1 MSLFYVIYLSL
12 RPILNDEIMRYGNLS
27 RQLSSLA
34 GPIFIETLLVMM
46 LGAVDTFMLSRYS
59 DNSVAAVGVVN
70 QLMNLVFLL
79 FEVISLGTSILCS
92 QYIGAGR
99 RDKVIQV
106 VGISLIFN
114 LLSGMLMS
122 LGLYSFADDLL
133 HLMGLRPDLMS
144 DGLPYMKIVGGF
156 AFLQAISLSLSA
168 SLRSADK
175 AKYPM
180 YVSMVVNVLN
190 IIGNYS
196 LIFGRFGMPAL
207 GVEGAAISTSFCRL
221 VSVVLL
227 FVILFKKHIPSFP
240 KELFIPFPWI
250 ELKNLLKIGIPSA
263 GEHFS
268 YSLSQVVITYFIN
281 MISNQALTTRTYI
294 VNIVMFT
301 YIFALSIAQGGAI
314 LIGHLVGMKKI
325 NAAYTIGK
333 RIMRLCTTTS
343 VTLALLT
350 AVFGKHILGML
361 TTDPWIISTG
371 AAILWI
377 EVLLENGRALNLFGV
392 NSLRSAGDIYFPV
405 LVGIVVMWGVQ
416 VVGSYILGISFGW
429 GLIAMWGVFALD
441 ENIRGYIF
449 LRRWNSFRWV
459 GKSFLEK

>member
-1 MSLFYVIYLSL
+1 
-12 RPILNDEIMRYGNLS
+12 MRYGNLS
-27 RQLSSLA
+27 RQLTSLA
-34 GPIFIETLLVMM
+34 GPIFVETLLVMM
-46 LGAVDTFMLSRYS
+46 LGGVDTFMLSRYS

-99 RDKVIQV
+99 RDKVVQV
-106 VGISLIFN
+106 VGISLLFN
-114 LLSGMLMS
+114 LISGLAIS
-122 LGLYSFADDLL
+122 VCLYLFADNMLL
-133 HLMGLRPDLMS
+133 MMGLRPDLLEY
-144 DGLPYMKIVGGF
+144 GLPYMKIVGGF

-168 SLRSADK
+168 ALRSANK

-190 IIGNYS
+190 ILGNYS
-196 LIFGRFGMPAL
+196 LIFGKFGMPAL

-221 VSVVLL
+221 VAVAILLVV
-227 FVILFKKHIPSFP
+227 LFKKHIPSFP
-240 KELFIPFPWI
+240 KKYFTPFPWI

-268 YSLSQVVITYFIN
+268 YSLSQVVISYFIN
-281 MISNQALTTRTYI
+281 MIGNQALATRSYV

-301 YIFALSIAQGGAI
+301 YIFALAIAQGGAI
-314 LIGHLVGMKKI
+314 LIGQLVGQKKI
-325 NAAYTIGK
+325 RAAYVIGK
-333 RIMRLCTTTS
+333 RVMRLGAAVS

-350 AVFGKHILGML
+350 AIFGRHILGML
-361 TTDPWIISTG
+361 TADPWIISTG

-377 EVLLENGRALNLFGV
+377 EVLLENGRALNFFGV
-392 NSLRSAGDIYFPV
+392 NALRSSGDIYFPV

-416 VVGSYILGISFGW
+416 VVGSYILGISLGW
-429 GLIAMWGVFALD
+429 GIIAMWAVFALD
-441 ENIRGYIF
+441 ENIRGFIF
-449 LRRWNSFRWV
+449 LRRWNTFKWV
-459 GKSFLEK
+459 GKSFTGN

>member
-1 MSLFYVIYLSL
+1 
-12 RPILNDEIMRYGNLS
+12 MRYGKLS
-27 RQLSSLA
+27 RQLTSLA
-34 GPIFIETLLVMM
+34 GPIFIATLLVMM

-79 FEVISLGTSILCS
+79 FEVISIGTSILCS

-114 LLSGMLMS
+114 LLSGLAIS
-122 LGLYSFADDLL
+122 LGLYFFADDLL
-133 HLMGLRPDLMS
+133 HMMGLRSDLMS

-180 YVSMVVNVLN
+180 YVSVIVNVLN

-196 LIFGRFGMPAL
+196 LIFGKFGMPAL
-207 GVEGAAISTSFCRL
+207 GVEGAAISKSLCRFA
-221 VSVVLL
+221 SVVML

-240 KELFIPFPWI
+240 KELFLPFPWI

-281 MISNQALTTRTYI
+281 MISNQALATRTYI

-314 LIGHLVGMKKI
+314 LIGHLVGMTKI
-325 NAAYTIGK
+325 NGAYAIGK
-333 RIMRLCTTTS
+333 RIMRLCTATS
-343 VTLALLT
+343 VTLSLMT
-350 AVFGKHILGML
+350 AIFGKHILSML
-361 TTDPWIISTG
+361 TSDPWIISTG
-371 AAILWI
+371 ATILWVEI
-377 EVLLENGRALNLFGV
+377 LLENGRALNLFGV

-416 VVGSYILGISFGW
+416 VVGSYILGISLGW
-429 GLIAMWGVFALD
+429 GLVAMWVVFALD

-449 LRRWNSFRWV
+449 LRHWNSFKWV
-459 GKSFLEK
+459 GKSFLEN

>member
-1 MSLFYVIYLSL
+1 M

-114 LLSGMLMS
+114 LLSGMLIS

-190 IIGNYS
+190 IVGNYS
-196 LIFGRFGMPAL
+196 LIFGKFGMPAL

-240 KELFIPFPWI
+240 KELFTPFPWI

-361 TTDPWIISTG
+361 TSDPWIISTG

-416 VVGSYILGISFGW
+416 VVGSYLLGISFGW

-449 LRRWNSFRWV
+449 LRRWNSFKWV

>member
-1 MSLFYVIYLSL
+1 
-12 RPILNDEIMRYGNLS
+12 MRYGNLS

-79 FEVISLGTSILCS
+79 FEVISIGTSILCS

-114 LLSGMLMS
+114 LFSGMLLS
-122 LGLYSFADDLL
+122 LGLYLFAGSLL
-133 HLMGLRPDLMS
+133 QMMGLRPDLMS

-196 LIFGRFGMPAL
+196 LIFGKFGMPAL
-207 GVEGAAISTSFCRL
+207 GVEGAAISTSLCRF

-240 KELFIPFPWI
+240 KELFSPFPWI

-281 MISNQALTTRTYI
+281 MISNQALATRSYI

-314 LIGHLVGMKKI
+314 LVGHLVGMKKI

-333 RIMRLCTTTS
+333 RIMRLGTATS

-350 AVFGKHILGML
+350 AIFGKHILGML
-361 TTDPWIISTG
+361 TSDPWIISTG

-377 EVLLENGRALNLFGV
+377 EVLLENGRALNFFGV

-416 VVGSYILGISFGW
+416 VVGSYLLGISLGW
-429 GLIAMWGVFALD
+429 GLIAMWAVFALD
-441 ENIRGYIF
+441 ENIRGFIF
-449 LRRWNSFRWV
+449 IRRWNSFKWV
-459 GKSFLEK
+459 GKSFL

>member
-1 MSLFYVIYLSL
+1 
-12 RPILNDEIMRYGNLS
+12 MRYGNLS

-79 FEVISLGTSILCS
+79 FEVISIGTSILCS

-114 LLSGMLMS
+114 LFSGLLLS
-122 LGLYSFADDLL
+122 LGLYSFAGSLL
-133 HLMGLRPDLMS
+133 QMMGLRPDLMS

-196 LIFGRFGMPAL
+196 LIFGKFGMPAL
-207 GVEGAAISTSFCRL
+207 GVEGAAISTSLCRF

-240 KELFIPFPWI
+240 KELFSPFPWI

-281 MISNQALTTRTYI
+281 MISNQALATRSYI

-314 LIGHLVGMKKI
+314 LVGHLVGMKKI

-333 RIMRLCTTTS
+333 RIMRLGTATS

-350 AVFGKHILGML
+350 AIFGKHILGML
-361 TTDPWIISTG
+361 TSDPWIISTG
-371 AAILWI
+371 ATILWV
-377 EVLLENGRALNLFGV
+377 EVLLENGRALHFFGV

-416 VVGSYILGISFGW
+416 VVGSYLFGISLGW
-429 GLIAMWGVFALD
+429 GLVAMWIIFALD
-441 ENIRGYIF
+441 ENIRGFIF
-449 LRRWNSFRWV
+449 IRRWNSFKWV
-459 GKSFLEK
+459 GKGFL

>member
-1 MSLFYVIYLSL
+1 MIIFAAD
-12 RPILNDEIMRYGNLS
+12 LNYEIMRYGNLS
-27 RQLSSLA
+27 RQLASLA
-34 GPIFIETLLVMM
+34 GPIFIETLLVMT

-92 QYIGAGR
+92 QYIGAKR

-114 LLSGMLMS
+114 LLSGILIS
-122 LGLYSFADDLL
+122 LGLYFLADSLL
-133 HLMGLRPDLMS
+133 QMMGLRPDLMS

-196 LIFGRFGMPAL
+196 LIFGKFGMPAL
-207 GVEGAAISTSFCRL
+207 GVEGAAISTSFCRF
-221 VSVVLL
+221 VSVILL
-227 FVILFKKHIPSFP
+227 FIILFKKHIPSFP
-240 KELFIPFPWI
+240 KKLFTPFPWI

-281 MISNQALTTRTYI
+281 MISNQALATRTYV

-301 YIFALSIAQGGAI
+301 FIFALSIAQGGAI

-333 RIMRLCTTTS
+333 RIMRLGTTTS

-361 TTDPWIISTG
+361 TSDPWIISTG
-371 AAILWI
+371 AAILWV
-377 EVLLENGRALNLFGV
+377 EVLLENGRALNFFGV
-392 NSLRSAGDIYFPV
+392 NALRSTGDIYFPV
-405 LVGIVVMWGVQ
+405 LVGIIVMWGVQ
-416 VVGSYILGISFGW
+416 VVGSYILGISLGW
-429 GLIAMWGVFALD
+429 GLIAMWAVFALD

-449 LRRWNSFRWV
+449 LRRWNSFKWV
-459 GKSFLEK
+459 GKSFLK

>member
-1 MSLFYVIYLSL
+1 
-12 RPILNDEIMRYGNLS
+12 MRYGKLS
-27 RQLSSLA
+27 RQLASLA
-34 GPIFIETLLVMM
+34 GPIFIETLLVMT

-99 RDKVIQV
+99 RDKVVQV
-106 VGISLIFN
+106 VGISLMFN
-114 LLSGMLMS
+114 LLSGVILS
-122 LGLYSFADDLL
+122 SCLYFFADDMLL
-133 HLMGLRPDLMS
+133 LMGLRPDLMS
-144 DGLPYMKIVGGF
+144 EGLPYMKIVGGF
-156 AFLQAISLSLSA
+156 AFFQAISLSLSA

-180 YVSMVVNVLN
+180 YVSIVVNILN
-190 IIGNYS
+190 IIGNYT
-196 LIFGRFGMPAL
+196 LIFGKFGMPAL
-207 GVEGAAISTSFCRL
+207 GVEGAAISTSVCRF
-221 VSVVLL
+221 VSVAIL
-227 FVILFKKHIPSFP
+227 FVVLFKKHIPSFP
-240 KELFIPFPWI
+240 KELFTPFPWV

-281 MISNQALTTRTYI
+281 MISNQALATRSYV

-325 NAAYTIGK
+325 KAAHAIGK
-333 RIMRLCTTTS
+333 RVMRLGVAMS
-343 VTLALLT
+343 VSLSLVT
-350 AVFGKHILGML
+350 AIFGRHILGML

-371 AAILWI
+371 ATILWI
-377 EVLLENGRALNLFGV
+377 EILLENGRALNFFGV

-416 VVGSYILGISFGW
+416 VVGSYVLGISLGW
-429 GLIAMWGVFALD
+429 GLIAMWAVFALD
-441 ENIRGYIF
+441 ENIRGFIF
-449 LRRWNSFRWV
+449 LRRWNSFKWV
-459 GKSFLEK
+459 GKSFVDSK

>member
-1 MSLFYVIYLSL
+1 
-12 RPILNDEIMRYGNLS
+12 MRYGNLS

-79 FEVISLGTSILCS
+79 FEVISIGTSILCS

-99 RDKVIQV
+99 RDKVIQA

-114 LLSGMLMS
+114 LFSGILLS
-122 LGLYSFADDLL
+122 LGLYSFAGSLL
-133 HLMGLRPDLMS
+133 QMMGLRPDLMS

-180 YVSMVVNVLN
+180 YVSMIVNVLN

-196 LIFGRFGMPAL
+196 LIFGKFGMPAL
-207 GVEGAAISTSFCRL
+207 GVEGAAISTSLCRF

-240 KELFIPFPWI
+240 KELFLPFPWV

-281 MISNQALTTRTYI
+281 MISNQALATRSYI

-314 LIGHLVGMKKI
+314 LVGHLVGKKKI
-325 NAAYTIGK
+325 NAAYAIGK
-333 RIMRLCTTTS
+333 RIMRLGTTSS
-343 VTLALLT
+343 VTLAFLT
-350 AVFGKHILGML
+350 ALFGKHILGML
-361 TTDPWIISTG
+361 TSDPWIISTG
-371 AAILWI
+371 ATILWI
-377 EVLLENGRALNLFGV
+377 EVLLENGRALNFFGV

-416 VVGSYILGISFGW
+416 VVGSYLLGISLGW
-429 GLIAMWGVFALD
+429 GLVAMWIVFALD
-441 ENIRGYIF
+441 ENIRGFIF
-449 LRRWNSFRWV
+449 IRRWNSFKWV
-459 GKSFLEK
+459 GKDFL

>member
-1 MSLFYVIYLSL
+1 
-12 RPILNDEIMRYGNLS
+12 MRYGKLS
-27 RQLSSLA
+27 RQLASLA
-34 GPIFIETLLVMM
+34 GPILIETLLVMT

-99 RDKVIQV
+99 RDKVVQV
-106 VGISLIFN
+106 VGISLMFN
-114 LLSGMLMS
+114 LLSGVILS
-122 LGLYSFADDLL
+122 SCLYIFADDMLL
-133 HLMGLRPDLMS
+133 LMGLRPDLMS
-144 DGLPYMKIVGGF
+144 EGLPYMKIVGGF
-156 AFLQAISLSLSA
+156 AFFQAISLSLSA

-180 YVSMVVNVLN
+180 YVSIVVNILN
-190 IIGNYS
+190 IIGNYT
-196 LIFGRFGMPAL
+196 LIFGKFGMPAL
-207 GVEGAAISTSFCRL
+207 GVEGAAISTSVCRF
-221 VSVVLL
+221 VSVVIL
-227 FVILFKKHIPSFP
+227 FVVLFKKHIPSFP
-240 KELFIPFPWI
+240 KELFTPFPWI

-281 MISNQALTTRTYI
+281 MISNQALATRSYV

-325 NAAYTIGK
+325 KAAHAIGK
-333 RIMRLCTTTS
+333 RVMRLGVAMS
-343 VTLALLT
+343 VSLSLVT
-350 AVFGKHILGML
+350 AIFGRHILGML

-371 AAILWI
+371 ATILWI
-377 EVLLENGRALNLFGV
+377 EILLENGRALNFFGV

-416 VVGSYILGISFGW
+416 VVGSYVLGISLGW
-429 GLIAMWGVFALD
+429 GLIAMWAVFALD
-441 ENIRGYIF
+441 ENIRGFIF
-449 LRRWNSFRWV
+449 LRRWNSFKWV
-459 GKSFLEK
+459 GKSFVGSK

>member
-1 MSLFYVIYLSL
+1 
-12 RPILNDEIMRYGNLS
+12 MRIGNLD
-27 RQLSSLA
+27 RQLASLA

-46 LGAVDTFMLSRYS
+46 LGGVDTFMLSRYS

-106 VGISLIFN
+106 VGISLLFN
-114 LLSGMLMS
+114 MISGLMIS
-122 LGLYSFADDLL
+122 ACLFFFADDMLI
-133 HLMGLRPDLMS
+133 LMGLRPDLMS
-144 DGLPYMKIVGGF
+144 FGLPYMKIVGGC

-196 LIFGRFGMPAL
+196 LIFGKFGMPAL
-207 GVEGAAISTSFCRL
+207 GVEGAAISTSICRG
-221 VSVVLL
+221 VSVIILMV
-227 FVILFKKHIPSFP
+227 VLFKKHIPSFP
-240 KELFIPFPWI
+240 KEYFTPFPWI

-268 YSLSQVVITYFIN
+268 YSLSQVVISYFIN
-281 MISNQALTTRTYI
+281 MISNQALAARSYV

-301 YIFALSIAQGGAI
+301 YIFALAIAQGGAI
-314 LIGHLVGMKKI
+314 LIGHLVGKEKI
-325 NAAYTIGK
+325 HAAYAIGK
-333 RIMRLCTTTS
+333 RVMRLGTTIS
-343 VTLALLT
+343 VTLSLLT
-350 AVFGKHILGML
+350 AIFGKHILGML

-377 EVLLENGRALNLFGV
+377 EVLLENGRALNFFGV
-392 NSLRSAGDIYFPV
+392 NALRSAGDIYFPV
-405 LVGIVVMWGVQ
+405 IIGIIVMWGVQ
-416 VVGSYILGISFGW
+416 VVGSYILGISLGW
-429 GLIAMWGVFALD
+429 GLIAMWAVFALD
-441 ENIRGYIF
+441 ENIRGFIF
-449 LRRWNSFRWV
+449 LRRWNSFKWV
-459 GKSFLEK
+459 GKSFLNSK

>member
-1 MSLFYVIYLSL
+1 MK
-12 RPILNDEIMRYGNLS
+12 YGNLS
-27 RQLSSLA
+27 RQLTSLA

-46 LGAVDTFMLSRYS
+46 LGAVDTFMLSRHS

-92 QYIGAGR
+92 QYIGAKR

-114 LLSGMLMS
+114 LIA
-122 LGLYSFADDLL
+122 GLLISTALYFFAGDFLRM
-133 HLMGLRPDLMS
+133 MGLRPDLMS
-144 DGLPYMKIVGGF
+144 EGLPYMKIVGGF

-180 YVSMVVNVLN
+180 YVSLVVNVLN
-190 IIGNYS
+190 IIGNYT
-196 LIFGRFGMPAL
+196 LIFGKFGMPAL
-207 GVEGAAISTSFCRL
+207 GVEGAAISTSICRFASA
-221 VSVVLL
+221 VILL
-227 FVILFKKHIPSFP
+227 IILFKKHIPSFP
-240 KELFIPFPWI
+240 KKYFSPFPWI

-268 YSLSQVVITYFIN
+268 YSLSQVVISYFIN
-281 MISNQALTTRTYI
+281 MISNEALATRTY
-294 VNIVMFT
+294 VANIVMFT

-333 RIMRLCTTTS
+333 RIMRLGAAMS
-343 VTLALLT
+343 VSLSLLT
-350 AVFGKHILGML
+350 AIFGTKIMSLL
-361 TTDPWIISTG
+361 TTDPWIIATG
-371 AAILWI
+371 VSILWVEI
-377 EVLLENGRALNLFGV
+377 LLENGRALNFFGV
-392 NSLRSAGDIYFPV
+392 NSLRSAGDIYYPV
-405 LVGIVVMWGVQ
+405 IIGIIVMWTVQ
-416 VVGSYILGISFGW
+416 VVGSYIFGITLGW
-429 GLIAMWGVFALD
+429 GLVAMWVIFAID
-441 ENIRGYIF
+441 ENIRGLIF
-449 LRRWNSFRWV
+449 VRRWNSFKWV
-459 GKSFLEK
+459 GKDFIK

>member
-1 MSLFYVIYLSL
+1 
-12 RPILNDEIMRYGNLS
+12 MRYGKLS
-27 RQLSSLA
+27 RQLTSLA

-79 FEVISLGTSILCS
+79 FEVISIGTSILCS

-114 LLSGMLMS
+114 LLSGLAIS
-122 LGLYSFADDLL
+122 LGLYFFADDLL
-133 HLMGLRPDLMS
+133 HMMGLRSDLMS

-180 YVSMVVNVLN
+180 YVSVLVNVLN

-196 LIFGRFGMPAL
+196 LIFGKFGMPAL
-207 GVEGAAISTSFCRL
+207 GVEGAAISTSLCRFA
-221 VSVVLL
+221 SVVML

-240 KELFIPFPWI
+240 KELFLPFPWI

-281 MISNQALTTRTYI
+281 MISNQALATRTYI

-325 NAAYTIGK
+325 NGAYAIGK
-333 RIMRLCTTTS
+333 RIMRLCTATS
-343 VTLALLT
+343 VTLSLMT
-350 AVFGKHILGML
+350 AIFGKHILSML
-361 TTDPWIISTG
+361 TSDPWIISTG
-371 AAILWI
+371 ATILWVEI
-377 EVLLENGRALNLFGV
+377 LLENGRALNLFGV

-416 VVGSYILGISFGW
+416 VVGSYILGISLGW
-429 GLIAMWGVFALD
+429 GLVAMWVVFALD

-449 LRRWNSFRWV
+449 LRRWNSFKWV
-459 GKSFLEK
+459 GKSFLEN

>member
-1 MSLFYVIYLSL
+1 
-12 RPILNDEIMRYGNLS
+12 MRYGKLS
-27 RQLSSLA
+27 RQLASLA
-34 GPIFIETLLVMM
+34 GPIFIETLLVMT

-99 RDKVIQV
+99 RDKVVQV
-106 VGISLIFN
+106 VGISLMFN
-114 LLSGMLMS
+114 LLSGVILS
-122 LGLYSFADDLL
+122 SCLYLFADDMLL
-133 HLMGLRPDLMS
+133 LMGLRPDLMS
-144 DGLPYMKIVGGF
+144 EGLPYMKIVGGF
-156 AFLQAISLSLSA
+156 AFFQAISLSLSA

-180 YVSMVVNVLN
+180 YVSIVVNILN
-190 IIGNYS
+190 IIGNYT
-196 LIFGRFGMPAL
+196 LIFGKFGMPAL
-207 GVEGAAISTSFCRL
+207 GVEGAAISTSVCRF
-221 VSVVLL
+221 VSVVIL
-227 FVILFKKHIPSFP
+227 FVVLFKKHIPSFP
-240 KELFIPFPWI
+240 KELFTPFPWV

-268 YSLSQVVITYFIN
+268 YSLSQVVITFFIN
-281 MISNQALTTRTYI
+281 MISNQALATRSYV

-325 NAAYTIGK
+325 KAAHAIGK
-333 RIMRLCTTTS
+333 RVMRLGVAMS
-343 VTLALLT
+343 VSLSLVT
-350 AVFGKHILGML
+350 AIFGRHILGML

-371 AAILWI
+371 ATILWI
-377 EVLLENGRALNLFGV
+377 EILLENGRALNFFGV

-416 VVGSYILGISFGW
+416 VVGSYVLGISLGW
-429 GLIAMWGVFALD
+429 GLIAMWAVFALD
-441 ENIRGYIF
+441 ENIRGFIF
-449 LRRWNSFRWV
+449 LRRWNSFKWV
-459 GKSFLEK
+459 GKSFIK

>member
-1 MSLFYVIYLSL
+1 
-12 RPILNDEIMRYGNLS
+12 MRYGKLS
-27 RQLSSLA
+27 RQLASLA
-34 GPIFIETLLVMM
+34 GPIFIETLLVMT

-99 RDKVIQV
+99 RDKVVQV
-106 VGISLIFN
+106 VGISLMFN
-114 LLSGMLMS
+114 LLSGVILS
-122 LGLYSFADDLL
+122 SCLYLFADDMLL
-133 HLMGLRPDLMS
+133 LMGLRPDLLA

-180 YVSMVVNVLN
+180 YVSIVVNILN
-190 IIGNYS
+190 IIGNYT
-196 LIFGRFGMPAL
+196 LIFGKFGMPAL
-207 GVEGAAISTSFCRL
+207 GVEGAAISTSVCRF
-221 VSVVLL
+221 VSVVIL
-227 FVILFKKHIPSFP
+227 FAVLFKKHIPSFP
-240 KELFIPFPWI
+240 KELFTPFPWI

-281 MISNQALTTRTYI
+281 MISNQALATRSYV

-325 NAAYTIGK
+325 KAAHAIGK
-333 RIMRLCTTTS
+333 RVMRLGVAMS
-343 VTLALLT
+343 VSLSLVT
-350 AVFGKHILGML
+350 AIFGRHILGML

-371 AAILWI
+371 ATILWI
-377 EVLLENGRALNLFGV
+377 EILLENGRALNFFGV

-416 VVGSYILGISFGW
+416 VVGSYVLGISLGW
-429 GLIAMWGVFALD
+429 GLIAMWAVFALD
-441 ENIRGYIF
+441 ENIRGFIF
-449 LRRWNSFRWV
+449 LRRWNSFKWV
-459 GKSFLEK
+459 GKSFIK